1 MFYGWIILIVCFIN
15 VCGEGAM
22 KYLFPVVLLP
32 LIGTFGWSRAATAG
46 IFSVG
51 GLINGLGS
59 PLMGIL
65 LDKIGPRKFFPL
77 GGLLLFLGLLATSR
91 IDQYWQLVLIYTCLL
106 AVGENIISSYTNV
119 AVIGRWFHRKR
130 GRAIGFADMGTAFG
144 AAVFIP
150 VAQWLIL
157 RMDWRQA
164 LLVFAFIFLIML
176 VPPNL
181 IFMRSRPEDKGQ
193 FPDGMANAV
202 DPQIQ
207 DPAIISVED
216 SGRQEMTFRQVLAT
230 PSLYFLTLAR
240 LFGTAAAYM
249 VTVHILAFFIDAG
262 YSEMVAAS
270 TLAFS
275 QVPSFIGRPLFGILS
290 DRMGREKMMT
300 ASYMLDITGMVLI
313 LSFGDGRALWP
324 LSIFALF
331 HGLSSGPVGIAI
343 GAKGADLYPG
353 YILGRVM
360 GVVNLGR
367 GLGLALGPF
376 LGGLFYDRTKNY
388 ILAFSLAIGFTLL
401 SLTCFWAA
409 HFMGK
414 TLMKR
419 WSPGSNPPN
428 GQVG

>member
-22 KYLFPVVLLP
+22 KYLFPVVPLP

-51 GLINGLGS
+51 GVMYDNGS
-59 PLMGIL
+59 PLLGIL
-65 LDKIGPRKFFPL
+65 LDRIGPRKFFPL
-77 GGLLLFLGLLATSR
+77 GGLLLFLGLLAASR

-119 AVIGRWFHRKR
+119 AVIGRWFHRQR
-130 GRAIGFADMGTAFG
+130 GRAIGIADTGTALG
-144 AAVFIP
+144 AAVFVP
-150 VAQWLIL
+150 LAQWLIIH
-157 RMDWRQA
+157 MGWRHT

-176 VPPNL
+176 VPLNL
-181 IFMRSRPEDKGQ
+181 IFMRARPEDKGQ
-193 FPDGMANAV
+193 FPDGTVNAV
-202 DPQIQ
+202 DPQIRE
-207 DPAIISVED
+207 PATL
-216 SGRQEMTFRQVLAT
+216 SGENPGSQGMTFRQAMAA
-230 PSLYFLTLAR
+230 PSLHFLTLAR

-249 VTVHILAFFIDAG
+249 VTIHIIAFFIDAG

-270 TLAFS
+270 SLALS
-275 QVPSFIGRPLFGILS
+275 QMVSFIGRPLSGLVS

-300 ASYMLDITGMVLI
+300 ASYVLDITGMVVI
-313 LSFGDGRALWP
+313 LSLGDGRALWP
-324 LSIFALF
+324 IYIFALF

-343 GAKGADLYPG
+343 GAKAADLYPG
-353 YILGRVM
+353 FILGSVM
-360 GVVNLGR
+360 GVINFGR

-388 ILAFSLAIGFTLL
+388 FLAFSLAIGFMLL
-401 SLTCFWAA
+401 SLACFWMA

-414 TLMKR
+414 A
-419 WSPGSNPPN
+419 SPSARRA
-428 GQVG
+428 

>member
-51 GLINGLGS
+51 GLMNGFGS
-59 PLMGIL
+59 PLLGIL
-65 LDKIGPRKFFPL
+65 LDRIGPRKFFPL
-77 GGLLLFLGLLATSR
+77 GGLLLFLGLLAASR

-119 AVIGRWFHRKR
+119 AVIGRWFHRQR
-130 GRAIGFADMGTAFG
+130 GRAIGIADTGTALG
-144 AAVFIP
+144 AAVFVP
-150 VAQWLIL
+150 LAQWLII
-157 RMDWRQA
+157 RMGWRHT

-176 VPPNL
+176 VPLNL
-181 IFMRSRPEDKGQ
+181 ILMRARPEDKGQ
-193 FPDGMANAV
+193 FPDG
-202 DPQIQ
+202 
-207 DPAIISVED
+207 ISD
-216 SGRQEMTFRQVLAT
+216 SQSPPMGKPVSISSQNPGRQEMTFRQVLAT
-230 PSLYFLTLAR
+230 PSLYFLTSAR

-249 VTVHILAFFIDAG
+249 VTIHIIAFFIDAG

-275 QVPSFIGRPLFGILS
+275 QMVSFAGRPLFGIIS
-290 DRMGREKMMT
+290 DRIGREKMMT
-300 ASYMLDITGMVLI
+300 ASYVLDITGMVLI
-313 LSFGDGRALWP
+313 LGFGDGRALWP
-324 LSIFALF
+324 ISLFALF
-331 HGLSSGPVGIAI
+331 HGLSSGPVGIAV
-343 GAKGADLYPG
+343 GAKAADLYPG
-353 YILGRVM
+353 FILGRVM

-388 ILAFSLAIGFTLL
+388 ILAFSLAIGFMLL
-401 SLTCFWAA
+401 SLACFWMA

-414 TLMKR
+414 A
-419 WSPGSNPPN
+419 SPS
-428 GQVG
+428 VRKE